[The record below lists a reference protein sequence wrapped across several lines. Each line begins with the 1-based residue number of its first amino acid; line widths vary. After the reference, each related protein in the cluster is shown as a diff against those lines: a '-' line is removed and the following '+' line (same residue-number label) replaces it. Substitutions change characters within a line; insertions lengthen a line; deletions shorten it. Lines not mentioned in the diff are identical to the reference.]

1 VTGLAAAKASAAF
14 ALTCKVSE
22 LRYILFRTEPERT
35 NQVWAQLM
43 MALKPKSILLRLA
56 SSSATV
62 ARFIFLATPADYAS
76 QLVAVP
82 WLSFLS
88 LFIGTIIVSVYA
100 SS

>member
-1 VTGLAAAKASAAF
+1 MIT
-14 ALTCKVSE
+14 
-22 LRYILFRTEPERT
+22 
-35 NQVWAQLM
+35 
-43 MALKPKSILLRLA
+43 LKPKSILLRLA

-62 ARFIFLATPADYAS
+62 ARFISLATPADHAS

-88 LFIGTIIVSVYA
+88 LFIGTIIVSVCA